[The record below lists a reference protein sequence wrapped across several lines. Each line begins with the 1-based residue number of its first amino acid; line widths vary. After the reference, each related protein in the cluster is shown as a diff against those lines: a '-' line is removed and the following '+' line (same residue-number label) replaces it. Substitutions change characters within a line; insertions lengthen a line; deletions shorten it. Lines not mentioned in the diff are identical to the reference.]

1 MTKFFDQALETVRR
15 LPATDQDDIARLML
29 QFAGAERGPS
39 VPLSEHE
46 RGAVAISKAAARRGE
61 FATDDQVRS
70 VWAKHGL

>member
-1 MTKFFDQALETVRR
+1 MTKLLDQALETVRR

-29 QFAGAERGPS
+29 HLAGAERGAPA
-39 VPLSEHE
+39 PLSEEE
-46 RGAVAISKAAARRGE
+46 RGVIEISKAAARHGE